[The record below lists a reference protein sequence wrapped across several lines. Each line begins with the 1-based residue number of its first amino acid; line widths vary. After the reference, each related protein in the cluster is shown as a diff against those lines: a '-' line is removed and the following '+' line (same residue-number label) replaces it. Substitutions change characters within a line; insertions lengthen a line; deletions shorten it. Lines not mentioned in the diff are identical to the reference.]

1 MGFTQFF
8 SGVLTIAGTLI
19 FMLTINVKITLVVVV
34 ITPVSLFV
42 ASFIAKKTFSMFKLQ
57 SETRGEQTAF
67 IDEMIGGQKVVK
79 AYGYEERAVEEFDE
93 INKRLQKYS
102 LRAIFFSSITNPS
115 TRFVNSLVYAAVAV
129 AGAFSAIGGGIT
141 VGQLSS
147 FLSYATQYTKPF
159 NEISGVITE
168 LQNAIAC
175 AGRMFEL
182 IEEEPEIP
190 DAPSAVSVTDIDG
203 RVDLNNVYFSYT
215 PDRKL
220 IEDFTL
226 HVKKGQ
232 KIAIVGPTGCGKT
245 TVINLLMRFYDV
257 NSGSIDVSGV
267 DIRDMTRYSLRHGFG
282 MVLQETWLKAGTIR
296 ENITMGKPDA
306 TEEEIIEA
314 AKASYSYG
322 FIKRLPNGFDTVIGE
337 DGGSLSQGQKQL
349 LCITRIMLTRP
360 PMLILDEA
368 TSSIDTRTEIKI
380 QNAFNKLMEGR
391 TSFIVAHRLSTI
403 QSADV
408 ILVMKDGHI
417 IERVI
422 TKNCLRLADFI
433 RTYMRASSIQQQYR
447 KNMRLYITDI
457 SDITEDM
464 FNTGKML
471 VPEYRQEKIDRYQYM
486 EDKRRSLVAGL
497 LLNYATKDYEAGN
510 YIAHNYITGN
520 CVDKNYL
527 IEASKRE
534 RENIQAGHLWESNS
548 EYDIDINKLIGGYDK
563 AYDYD
568 IKLTANN
575 KPEYADKNI
584 HFNLS
589 HTGDYVVCAISENA
603 VGVDIEHTRKNYLK
617 VARRFLLIMNVGGLA
632 KMRTVFLEYGH

>member
-1 MGFTQFF
+1 M
-8 SGVLTIAGTLI
+8 LTIAGTLI

-102 LRAIFFSSITNPS
+102 LRAILFSSITNPS

-322 FIKRLPNGFDTVIGE
+322 FIKRLPNGFDTAIGE

-534 RENIQAGHLWESNS
+534 RENIHAGHLWESNS
-548 EYDIDINKLIGGYDK
+548 EYDIDINKLISGYDK